1 MSKELIINSTK
12 KGIEMALL
20 EDKAL
25 VELHQENGK
34 QKYTVGDVFLAKVRK
49 VVPSLNASF
58 VDVGY
63 EKDAFLHYLDL
74 GAQFST
80 LDRYTNGVLS
90 KKQKISDISKFKILP
105 DIDKGGKVK
114 DVISA
119 NKLVMVQIAKEPIS
133 SKGPRLTSEITLAG
147 RFLVLVPFSDKI
159 SLSQKIEDEEERKR
173 LRRLLRSILPKNFGV
188 IVRTVAQNQKVAELD
203 SDLRNLLER
212 WNLLFLNLQNSKPP
226 KKILGELSKTY
237 SVLRDILSDDFSNIH
252 VNDESLANDLRDYL
266 ITIAPEKAKIIKLHK
281 AHDLFDAF
289 SIHRMIKAS
298 FGKQVNLK
306 SGAYLIIEHTE
317 AMHVIDVNSGNR
329 KGGVKNQEE
338 NAVQTNLECAKEIA
352 RVLRL
357 RDMGGIICIDFIDMQ
372 KSENRKALHK
382 TLTDAMSSDKAKHNI
397 LQPSRFGVVE
407 ITRQRVRQVTNI
419 KTVEKCHA
427 CNGTGKIEASILIT
441 DDIENKISEL
451 KEKSIDS
458 VLLVAHPMVEAFIT
472 KGFFWQKLIYHWKK
486 KYGVKIKTEAS
497 SEFHLGD
504 FKLYDNFGAE
514 ID

>member
-1 MSKELIINSTK
+1 LSKELIINSTN

-80 LDRYTNGVLS
+80 LDRYTKGVLA
-90 KKQKISDISKFKILP
+90 KKQKTSDLSNFKILP

-114 DVISA
+114 DVIAA

-147 RFLVLVPFSDKI
+147 RYIVLVPFSDKI

-173 LRRLLRSILPKNFGV
+173 LRRLLKSILPKNFGV

-203 SDLRNLLER
+203 SDLKNLLDR
-212 WNLLFLNLQNSKPP
+212 WKTLFINLQNAKPP

-252 VNDESLANDLRDYL
+252 VNDESLASDLRDYL
-266 ITIAPEKAKIIKLHK
+266 STIAPEKINIIKTHK

-289 SIHRMIKAS
+289 SVHKMIKAS

-352 RVLRL
+352 RVLKL

-372 KSENRKALHK
+372 KTENRKALHK
-382 TLTDAMSSDKAKHNI
+382 TISEAMSSDKAKHNI
-397 LQPSRFGVVE
+397 LAPSRFGVVE

-441 DDIENKISEL
+441 DDIENKISTL
-451 KEKSIDS
+451 KGKSIKS
-458 VLLVAHPMVEAFIT
+458 VLLVAHPMVEAYIT
-472 KGFFWQKLIYHWKK
+472 KGFFWQKTISHWKK

-497 SEFHLGD
+497 SEFHLGE
-504 FKLYDNFGAE
+504 FKLYDDLGAE